1 MPLQKA
7 HGRSKKAVNK
17 TVSANIHELA
27 HHGTKKRSHRQIIAI
42 AESAARG
49 RSGKNKKK

>member
-17 TVSANIHELA
+17 AVSANMHELT
-27 HHGTKKRSHRQIIAI
+27 HHGSRPRSQKQKVAIAI
-42 AESAARG
+42 SAAKG
-49 RSGKNKKK
+49 GKKKK

>member
-17 TVSANIHELA
+17 AVSANIHELT
-27 HHGTKKRSHRQIIAI
+27 HHGTKKRSHNQVVAIAI
-42 AESAARG
+42 NAAKK
-49 RSGKNKKK
+49 GKKR